1 MLLVFEWTG
10 TDTST
15 SAYTFILQDN
25 LIFDKLTLKNVQ
37 LMCRSNKLQEDWSTP
52 SRKMKAPL
60 YLDMDFTGA
69 HDIAHMMPA
78 TFTDSS
84 GRTNTVSNNLV
95 AIGTATDD
103 GADDSIFGLPQR
115 DINLPVISH
124 RTEWPKYKELT
135 LSIQHRSVETE
146 GTFGDIAAM
155 DGTHWDNGCRVVV
168 TFEAEGGFQSVQTVA

>member
-25 LIFDKLTLKNVQ
+25 LIFDKLTLKSVQ
-37 LMCRSNKLQEDWSTP
+37 LACKSNTLQEDWTTP

-60 YLDMDFTGA
+60 YLDMDFTGS
-69 HDIAHMMPA
+69 HDVAHMMPA
-78 TFTDSS
+78 TFTDAS
-84 GRTNTVSNNLV
+84 GRANTVSNNLV
-95 AIGTATDD
+95 AIGTATDID
-103 GADDSIFGLPQR
+103 QDDSGLGYSQR
-115 DINLPVISH
+115 DINLPVINH

>member
-10 TDTST
+10 SDTST

-84 GRTNTVSNNLV
+84 GRANTVSNNLV

-115 DINLPVISH
+115 DINLQVINH
-124 RTEWPKYKELT
+124 RTEWPKNKELT

-155 DGTHWDNGCRVVV
+155 DSTHWDDGCRVVV
-168 TFEAEGGFQSVQTVA
+168 TFEAEGGFQSEQTVA

>member
-37 LMCRSNKLQEDWSTP
+37 LMCRSRNLQEDWSTP
-52 SRKMKAPL
+52 ARKMKAPL

-115 DINLPVISH
+115 DINLPVINH
-124 RTEWPKYKELT
+124 HTEWPKYKELT